1 MGLQLLV
8 ADPVVRIMMKRRFA
22 KSGTVMTLRDI
33 MDELARRAK
42 NPPKH
47 IRMDK
52 TSLGGVPVERLR
64 SPIADEKKAIL
75 YIHGGGFVAGQ
86 PANHRQLTWRLA
98 AKTNAPVYA
107 IDYRLAPEH
116 PFPAGLDDAL
126 AAYRTLLDKGIEPSR
141 IAVGG
146 DSAGGNLTLALALKL
161 KELGLPQPAALVCLS
176 PVTDLAEPA
185 ASHTDNA
192 QKDAM
197 FDTSIFNS
205 VPESYVPGGDVM
217 NPLVSPLRGD
227 VSGLPPTLFQCSR
240 DEMLRDDSVRMAARM
255 KDAGVD
261 ATLEVWP
268 RVFHVW
274 QVAADVLPEGR
285 KAIENIAAFLN
296 RRLDHL

>member
-1 MGLQLLV
+1 MSLQLIV

-33 MDELARRAK
+33 LDKMARYAR

-47 IRMDK
+47 IRMDRI
-52 TSLGGVPVERLR
+52 SLGGVPAERMR
-64 SPIADEKKAIL
+64 NPVADEKKALL
-75 YIHGGGFVAGQ
+75 YIHGGGFVAGH

-98 AKTNAPVYA
+98 AKTNTPVYA

-116 PFPAGLDDAL
+116 PFPAALEDGL
-126 AAYRTLLDKGIEPSR
+126 AAYRTLLDKGIAPAR
-141 IAVGG
+141 IAIGG

-161 KELGLPQPAALVCLS
+161 KEQGLPQPAALVCLS

-185 ASHTDNA
+185 NSHEANA
-192 QKDAM
+192 KRDAM
-197 FDTSIFNS
+197 FDPSIFNS
-205 VPESYVPGGDVM
+205 VPESYVPSGDVT

-227 VSGLPPTLFQCSR
+227 VHGLPPTLFQCSR

-261 ATLEVWP
+261 AVLEVWP
-268 RVFHVW
+268 KVFHVW

-285 KAIENIAAFLN
+285 KAIDNIAAFLN
-296 RRLDHL
+296 RRLQ

>member
-1 MGLQLLV
+1 MSLQLIV

-22 KSGTVMTLRDI
+22 KSGTVMTLRAI
-33 MDELARRAK
+33 MDDLAKHARK
-42 NPPKH
+42 PPKH

-52 TSLGGVPVERLR
+52 VSLGGVPAERLQ
-64 SPIADEKKAIL
+64 SAAADEKKALL
-75 YIHGGGFVAGQ
+75 YIHGGGFVAGK

-98 AKTNAPVYA
+98 AKTNVPVYA

-116 PFPAGLDDAL
+116 PFPAGLEDAV
-126 AAYRTLLDKGIEPSR
+126 AAYRALLDKGVEPSR
-141 IAVGG
+141 LAVGG

-176 PVTDLAEPA
+176 PVTDLAEPTH
-185 ASHTDNA
+185 SHEANA
-192 QKDAM
+192 KSDAM
-197 FDTSIFNS
+197 FDPSIFNS
-205 VPESYVPGGDVM
+205 VPESYVPGGDVT

-227 VSGLPPTLFQCSR
+227 VSGLPPTLFQCSAA
-240 DEMLRDDSVRMAARM
+240 EMLRDDSVRMAARM

-268 RVFHVW
+268 KVFHVW

-285 KAIENIAAFLN
+285 RAIDNIAAFLN
-296 RRLDHL
+296 KRLH

>member
-1 MGLQLLV
+1 MV

-33 MDELARRAK
+33 MDELAKRARK
-42 NPPKH
+42 PPKH
-47 IRMDK
+47 IRMDGV
-52 TSLGGVPVERLR
+52 SLGGVPAERMR
-64 SPIADEKKAIL
+64 SAQADEKKAIL
-75 YIHGGGFVAGQ
+75 YIHGGGFVAGH

-98 AKTNAPVYA
+98 VKTNAPVYA

-116 PFPAGLDDAL
+116 PFPAALEDAV
-126 AAYRTLLDKGIEPSR
+126 AAYRTLLDKGIAPAR
-141 IAVGG
+141 IAFGG

-185 ASHTDNA
+185 NSHETNA
-192 QKDAM
+192 KSDAM
-197 FDTSIFNS
+197 FDPSIFIS
-205 VPESYVPGGDVM
+205 VPESYVPGGDVT

-227 VSGLPPTLFQCSR
+227 VRGLPPTLFQCS
-240 DEMLRDDSVRMAARM
+240 DTEMLRDDSVRMAARM

-268 RVFHVW
+268 KVFHVW
-274 QVAADVLPEGR
+274 QVAADILPEGR
-285 KAIENIAAFLN
+285 NAIDNIAAFLN
-296 RRLDHL
+296 KQLQ

>member
-1 MGLQLLV
+1 MSLQLIV

-22 KSGTVMTLRDI
+22 KSGTVMTLREI
-33 MDELARRAK
+33 MDELAKRAK

-52 TSLGGVPVERLR
+52 TSLGGVPTERMR
-64 SPIADEKKAIL
+64 SENADERKALL
-75 YIHGGGFVAGQ
+75 YIHGGGFVAGR

-116 PFPAGLDDAL
+116 PFPAALDDAV
-126 AAYRTLLDKGIEPSR
+126 AAYRTLLDKGIAPAR

-146 DSAGGNLTLALALKL
+146 DLAGGNLTLALALKL
-161 KELGLPQPAALVCLS
+161 KELGMPQPAALVCLS

-185 ASHTDNA
+185 NSHEANA
-192 QKDAM
+192 KRDAM
-197 FDTSIFNS
+197 FDPSIFNS
-205 VPESYVPGGDVM
+205 VPESYVPGGDVTD
-217 NPLVSPLRGD
+217 PLVSPLRGD
-227 VSGLPPTLFQCSR
+227 VSGLPPTLFQCS
-240 DEMLRDDSVRMAARM
+240 DAEMLRDDSVRMAARM

-268 RVFHVW
+268 KVFHVW
-274 QVAADVLPEGR
+274 QVAADMLPEGR
-285 KAIENIAAFLN
+285 RAIENIAAFLN
-296 RRLDHL
+296 WRLQ